1 MQFKCYGNR
10 VRTVMEADAFAAFR
24 AEDKYV
30 IGVLPDGVELMLLDG
45 VTLKAIEQ
53 AVPTLMRVSR
63 ATLVARE
70 HVTGLIGAGQ
80 HRNVLTVVGEYR
92 LARRQRAEP
101 FAIAS
106 RENAQAN
113 RRKRC
118 PAINHAGAHS
128 VYGCH

>member
-1 MQFKCYGNR
+1 MQIKCYGNR
-10 VRTVMEADAFAAFR
+10 VRTVMDADVFAAFR

-45 VTLKAIEQ
+45 VTLKAIEL

-70 HVTGLIGAGQ
+70 HVTGLIGAGH

-106 RENAQAN
+106 QENAQAK
-113 RRKRC
+113 RRQRC
-118 PAINHAGAHS
+118 PARTHAPAHS